1 MYMHLSDMSKP
12 SIPALPCMCASFR
25 RASRALTQRY
35 DEAMRPLGLTGT
47 QFTILQVLT
56 ITGEIPQGKLGE
68 ILAMDSTT
76 LTRTLKIISRHGWIA
91 TRRGKDRRERWLRL
105 SPAGEAEFRRAQ
117 PHWEKVQEQLH
128 AQLGDKRWNNLMN
141 LINEVTAA
149 VAE

>member
-1 MYMHLSDMSKP
+1 MSKP

-56 ITGEIPQGKLGE
+56 LTGEIPQGKLGE

-105 SPAGEAEFRRAQ
+105 SPSGEAEFRRAR
-117 PHWEKVQEQLH
+117 PHWERAQEQTR
-128 AQLGDKRWNNLMN
+128 AQLGDKRWKTLMN
-141 LINEVTAA
+141 LINEVTAV

>member
-1 MYMHLSDMSKP
+1 MSKS
-12 SIPALPCMCASFR
+12 SIPALPCMCASLR

-56 ITGEIPQGKLGE
+56 LTGEVPQGKLGE

-105 SPAGEAEFRRAQ
+105 SPSGEAEFRRAR
-117 PHWEKVQEQLH
+117 PRWARVQRQVR
-128 AQLGDKRWNNLMN
+128 AQLGVKRWSNLMN
-141 LINEVTAA
+141 LVNAVTAA